1 MNRMEGRF
9 MKVQRASGVDA
20 AQYFIV
26 TVPYGKQINNFEI
39 GKVISERDPA
49 YQPDYDNWSYSGG
62 L

>member
-1 MNRMEGRF
+1 

-49 YQPDYDNWSYSGG
+49 YQPDYDNWSCSGS